1 MRPKK
6 NIKGGFNF
14 MILRSMEFITRQ
26 YCDMILM
33 TDTVIDRFNLYIKYQ
48 SKLLVFTDRKG

>member
-1 MRPKK
+1 
-6 NIKGGFNF
+6 